1 MAGQPSQG
9 TRVIALVGPAGAGKT
24 SLAEAM
30 LFAAG
35 ATDRLGSTA
44 NGSSIGDSSPESRS
58 RGGSTELN
66 LYNFQYLG
74 DEFAILDVPG
84 SIGFAADG
92 ARALAIADVAIVVV
106 DPDPARAPLAA
117 PALRALDELGVP
129 HLIFVNRIDQAHGR
143 VRDLLSA
150 LQPMSVSPLIARQVP
165 IWDGEKVSGFVDLAL
180 ERAFKYRPGKESERI
195 EIPSELQDREIEART
210 HMLEQL
216 ADHDDELLEQL
227 LMDETPAPQKIFQDL
242 ARETGENLGVSVLFG
257 SANSSWGVRRL
268 LKALRHEAPGPQSTA
283 NRLGV
288 DGPALYA
295 FKVLHGSIG

>member
-1 MAGQPSQG
+1 
-9 TRVIALVGPAGAGKT
+9 
-24 SLAEAM
+24 M

-44 NGSSIGDSSPESRS
+44 NGSSIGDSSPESRQ

-66 LYNFQYLG
+66 LYNFEYLG
-74 DEFAILDVPG
+74 DQFAVLDCPG
-84 SIGFAADG
+84 SVGFAADG
-92 ARALAIADVAIVVV
+92 ARAVATADMAIVIV

-117 PALRALDELGVP
+117 PALRALDELGIP

-150 LQPMSVSPLIARQVP
+150 LQPMSVSPLIARQIP

-180 ERAFKYRPGKESERI
+180 ERAFKYRAGDKSELI
-195 EIPSELQDREIEART
+195 EIPPELQSREIEART

-227 LMDETPAPQKIFQDL
+227 LMDETPSREKVLQDL
-242 ARETGENLGVSVLFG
+242 ARETSESLGVSILFG
-257 SANSSWGVRRL
+257 SASSSWGVRRL
-268 LKALRHEAPGPQSTA
+268 LKALRHEAPAPHSSA
-283 NRLGV
+283 NRLEV
-288 DGPALYA
+288 TDPAMHV
-295 FKVLHGSIG
+295 FKIIHGSIG